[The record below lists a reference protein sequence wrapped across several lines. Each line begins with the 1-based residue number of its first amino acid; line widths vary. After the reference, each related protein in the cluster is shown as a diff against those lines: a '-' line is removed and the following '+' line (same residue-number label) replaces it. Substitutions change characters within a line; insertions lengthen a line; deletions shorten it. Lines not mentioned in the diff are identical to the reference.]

1 MGKKALGKILD
12 ALGNRKTDVLRLHSR
27 ARAVLKQARKRL
39 SHGQSLRFHRALIE
53 EGDLVFDI
61 GANMGEMTAL
71 YLELGASV
79 VSVEPQEECL
89 KSLEKRFGRHPH
101 VRIVPMAVGAV
112 EGEQEML
119 LSDIRSPLSSMSP
132 EWIAAVKS
140 SGRFPYYAWG
150 RSVTVPVT
158 TLDSLIALHGEPA
171 FCKIDVEGFE
181 REVLKGLSRPL
192 ARLSFEFHAEFI
204 GETLACL
211 ERLRKLGMYRFNFT
225 QENRPVFESTKTLN
239 EKEISER
246 LLSLPFSSLQ
256 GDVYAFGEEQV
267 C

>member
-1 MGKKALGKILD
+1 MGKKGLGKILD
-12 ALGNRKTDVLRLHSR
+12 ALGNRKTHVLRLHSR
-27 ARAVLKQARKRL
+27 ARALLKKARKRL
-39 SHGQSLRFHRALIE
+39 SHYQSVRFHRALVQ
-53 EGDLVFDI
+53 EGDLVFDV
-61 GANMGEMTAL
+61 GANVGDMTAL
-71 YLELGASV
+71 YLELGARV
-79 VSVEPQEECL
+79 VSVEPQEDCL
-89 KSLEKRFGRHPH
+89 KSLEVRFGRHPL
-101 VRIVPMAVGAV
+101 VSIVPMAVGAV

-132 EWIAAVKS
+132 EWIEAVKS

-150 RSVTVPVT
+150 SSVTVRVT
-158 TLDSLIALHGEPA
+158 TLDSLIALYGEPA

-181 REVLKGLSRPL
+181 REVFRGLSRPL

-204 GETLACL
+204 GEALACI
-211 ERLRKLGMYRFNFT
+211 ERLRELGLYRFNFT

-239 EKEISER
+239 EVEISER

-256 GDVYAFGEEQV
+256 GDVYAFREKQA

>member
-1 MGKKALGKILD
+1 MSL
-12 ALGNRKTDVLRLHSR
+12 V
-27 ARAVLKQARKRL
+27 
-39 SHGQSLRFHRALIE
+39 QSVKFHRALVND
-53 EGDLVFDI
+53 GDLVFDI
-61 GANMGEMTAL
+61 GANVGDMTAL
-71 YLELGASV
+71 YVELGASV

-89 KSLEKRFGRHPH
+89 KSLELRFGSNPR
-101 VRIVPMAVGAV
+101 VTIVPAAVGAV

-140 SGRFPYYAWG
+140 SGRFPYYAWS

-158 TLDSLIALHGEPA
+158 TLDSLIALYGEPD

-181 REVLKGLSRPL
+181 RVVFKGLSRPL
-192 ARLSFEFHAEFI
+192 ALLSFEFHAEFI

-211 ERLRKLGMYRFNFT
+211 KRLRELGLYRFNFT
-225 QENRPVFESTKTLN
+225 QENRPVFKSPKMLDED
-239 EKEISER
+239 EISER
-246 LLSLPFSSLQ
+246 LRSLPFSSLQ
-256 GDVYAFGEEQV
+256 GDIYAFRERPA

>member
-1 MGKKALGKILD
+1 MGKKGLGKILD

-27 ARAVLKQARKRL
+27 ARGLLKKARKRL
-39 SHGQSLRFHRALIE
+39 SHGQSLRFHRAFVQ

-61 GANMGEMTAL
+61 GANVGDMTAL
-71 YLELGASV
+71 YLELGARV
-79 VSVEPQEECL
+79 ISVEPQEECL
-89 KSLEKRFGRHPH
+89 KRLDVRFGRHPL
-101 VRIVPMAVGAV
+101 VNIVPMAVGAV

-181 REVLKGLSRPL
+181 KEVLKGLSRPL
-192 ARLSFEFHAEFI
+192 SLLSFEFHAEFI

-211 ERLRKLGMYRFNFT
+211 GRLRELGLYSFNFT
-225 QENRPVFESTKTLN
+225 QENRPVFESTKVLN
-239 EKEISER
+239 EKEISQR

-256 GDVYAFGEEQV
+256 GDVYAFREEQA

>member
-1 MGKKALGKILD
+1 MAKQDNAGFFDSISHW
-12 ALGNRKTDVLRLHSR
+12 KTDLLRLHSR
-27 ARAVLKQARKRL
+27 TRVLVKKARRRL
-39 SHGQSLRFHRALIE
+39 SHSQSLKFFKVLIK
-53 EGDLVFDI
+53 EGDLIFDI
-61 GANMGEMTAL
+61 GANVGDSTAL
-71 YLELGASV
+71 YLELGARV
-79 VSVEPQEECL
+79 ISVEPQEECL
-89 KSLEKRFGRHPH
+89 KSLEVRFGRHPR
-101 VRIVPMAVGAV
+101 VSIVPMAVGAV
-112 EGEQEML
+112 KGEQEML

-181 REVLKGLSRPL
+181 REVFKGLSRPL

-211 ERLRKLGMYRFNFT
+211 ERLRELGLYSFNFT

-239 EKEISER
+239 EVEISER
-246 LLSLPFSSLQ
+246 LRSLPFSSLQ
-256 GDVYAFGEEQV
+256 GDLYAFREE
-267 C
+267 